1 MKKLLA
7 TILALVMALSFCILG
22 WAAEVVYVA
31 KIGEAKYES
40 LQEAVNAAK
49 DGKVITL
56 LKNIDNLDTIN
67 IDNGAKVVI
76 DLGGH
81 TLTFK
86 PNNMLKIEGGS
97 LDLRGSG
104 TVKSSQSGRD
114 YLSTIYLYG
123 NSTQDVADYSVVTIG
138 KDVIIENEGSYGL
151 GVGHKANNV
160 AYGAKLVLSGK
171 VKATYG
177 FTVNGQ
183 IKATSGNIPEITI
196 TETGSIESTTASDSG
211 ALYAAGYA
219 KYNVAGTLIG
229 LEMGVEIRAGILNI
243 SDTANITATGPFNDP
258 APNGNGSTTRGVAVA
273 VSQHT
278 TNLPITVNIYGGTIK
293 ATGTNGKSLYE
304 IDTVKNEAKENVAK
318 DVQVNVFG
326 GNFQQEVYSTNEK
339 VSISGGTFS
348 NRVDPTYLADG
359 LKYEVCAGGKYS
371 YYSDFDSA
379 AEAAKADSSG
389 RITKIGTDDEGDV
402 PFHIDYADGTG
413 VKPALRMSKDNFEL
427 PTPTRSGYTFK
438 GWKIA
443 LHEGEQIPGFT
454 GTYTSE
460 QVKGIV
466 FAEAATDG
474 GANNR
479 FSDGAYLTAVWSSNS
494 YYYYAPTT
502 TDTKTDSPK
511 TFDAGVGIY
520 AVTALLSVTGMA
532 WAGKKRH

>member
-7 TILALVMALSFCILG
+7 TILALVMALGLCSVAF
-22 WAAEVVYVA
+22 AASENCTAADCQHVA
-31 KIGEAKYES
+31 AIGDTHYDTLA
-40 LQEAVNAAK
+40 EAVDNAK
-49 DGKVITL
+49 DGKVIVL
-56 LKNIDNLDTIN
+56 LKDIDNQDTISIN
-67 IDNGAKVVI
+67 NGAKVVI
-76 DLGGH
+76 DLGGR

-86 PNNMLKIEGGS
+86 PNKMLMIEGGN

-104 TVKSSQSGRD
+104 TVKSSRSGSD

-123 NSTQDVADYSVVTIG
+123 NSTQDVAEYSVVTIG
-138 KDVIIENEGSYGL
+138 KDVVIENEGSYGL

-160 AYGAKLVLSGK
+160 AYGAKLVLNGS

-196 TETGSIESTTASDSG
+196 SETGSIESTTANDSG

-229 LEMGVEIRAGILNI
+229 VETGVEIRAGILNI

-258 APNGNGSTTRGVAVA
+258 APNGNGSTTKGVAVA

-304 IDTVKNEAKENVAK
+304 IDTVNEVDEENVAK

-326 GNFQQEVYSTNEK
+326 GNFQQEVYSTNKK

-348 NRVDPTYLADG
+348 NSVKGYVVSGLNYEAVNGGEYTYHGDINSAVAAAGANGKIKNLKETPAQGSNYDVILKDG
-359 LKYEVCAGGKYS
+359 DTVVTTLRT
-371 YYSDFDSA
+371 SA
-379 AEAAKADSSG
+379 AS
-389 RITKIGTDDEGDV
+389 V
-402 PFHIDYADGTG
+402 
-413 VKPALRMSKDNFEL
+413 NL
-427 PTPTRSGYTFK
+427 PTLSKSGYTFK
-438 GWKIA
+438 GWKDA
-443 LHEGEQIPGFT
+443 EGK
-454 GTYTSE
+454 TYTSQYNIPTASNGE
-460 QVKGIV
+460 IIPPV
-466 FAEAATDG
+466 
-474 GANNR
+474 
-479 FSDGAYLTAVWSSNS
+479 SDAYVLTAVWSANS
-494 YYYYAPTT
+494 YYYYPSTSDTT
-502 TDTKTDSPK
+502 TSTTTKGSPK

-520 AVTALLSVTGMA
+520 AVTAVLSVTGMA

>member
-7 TILALVMALSFCILG
+7 TILALVMALSLCTVAF
-22 WAAEVVYVA
+22 AAGENCTAANCQHVA
-31 KIGEAKYES
+31 AIGDTHYDTLA
-40 LQEAVNAAK
+40 EAVNNAK
-49 DGKVITL
+49 DGKVIVL
-56 LKNIDNLDTIN
+56 LKDIDNQDTISIN
-67 IDNGAKVVI
+67 NGAKVVI
-76 DLGGH
+76 DLGGR

-86 PNNMLKIEGGS
+86 PNKMLMIEGGN

-123 NSTQDVADYSVVTIG
+123 NSTQDVAEYSVVTIG
-138 KDVIIENEGSYGL
+138 KDVVIENEGSYGL

-160 AYGAKLVLSGK
+160 AYGAKLVLNGS

-196 TETGSIESTTASDSG
+196 SETGSIESTTANDSG

-229 LEMGVEIRAGILNI
+229 VETGVEIRAGILNI

-258 APNGNGSTTRGVAVA
+258 APNGNGSTTKGVAVA

-304 IDTVKNEAKENVAK
+304 IDTVNEVDEENVAK

-326 GNFQQEVYSTNEK
+326 GNFQQEVYSTNKK

-348 NRVDPTYLADG
+348 NSVKGYVVSGLNYEAVNGGEYTYHGDINSAVAAAGANGKIKNLKETPAQGSNYDVILKDG
-359 LKYEVCAGGKYS
+359 DTVVTTLRT
-371 YYSDFDSA
+371 SA
-379 AEAAKADSSG
+379 AS
-389 RITKIGTDDEGDV
+389 V
-402 PFHIDYADGTG
+402 
-413 VKPALRMSKDNFEL
+413 NL
-427 PTPTRSGYTFK
+427 PTLSKSGYTFK
-438 GWKIA
+438 GWKDNGGKV
-443 LHEGEQIPGFT
+443 HT
-454 GTYTSE
+454 GTFTLPS
-460 QVKGIV
+460 QAV
-466 FAEAATDG
+466 TD
-474 GANNR
+474 N
-479 FSDGAYLTAVWSSNS
+479 FYLTAVWSANS
-494 YYYYAPTT
+494 YYYYHPT
-502 TDTKTDSPK
+502 TDTKTDTTKGSPK
-511 TFDAGVGIY
+511 TFDAGAGIY

>member
-7 TILALVMALSFCILG
+7 TILALVMALGLCSVAF
-22 WAAEVVYVA
+22 AAGENCTAADCQHVA
-31 KIGEAKYES
+31 AIGDTHYDT
-40 LQEAVNAAK
+40 LTEAVNNAK
-49 DGKVITL
+49 DGKVIVL
-56 LKNIDNLDTIN
+56 LKDIDNQDTISIN
-67 IDNGAKVVI
+67 NGAKVVI
-76 DLGGH
+76 DLGGR

-86 PNNMLKIEGGS
+86 PNKMLMIEGGN

-123 NSTQDVADYSVVTIG
+123 NSTQDVAEYSVVTIG
-138 KDVIIENEGSYGL
+138 KDVVIENEGSYGL

-160 AYGAKLVLSGK
+160 AYGAKLVLNGS

-196 TETGSIESTTASDSG
+196 SETGSIESTTANDSG

-229 LEMGVEIRAGILNI
+229 VETGVEIRAGILNI

-258 APNGNGSTTRGVAVA
+258 APNGNGSTTKGVAVA

-304 IDTVKNEAKENVAK
+304 IDTVNEADEENVAK

-326 GNFQQEVYSTNEK
+326 GNFQQEVYSTNKK
-339 VSISGGTFS
+339 VSVSGGTFS
-348 NRVDPTYLADG
+348 NSVSGYVVSGLNYEAVNGGEYTYHGDINSAVAAAGANGKIKNLKETPAQGSNYDVILKDG
-359 LKYEVCAGGKYS
+359 DTVVTTLRT
-371 YYSDFDSA
+371 SA
-379 AEAAKADSSG
+379 AS
-389 RITKIGTDDEGDV
+389 V
-402 PFHIDYADGTG
+402 
-413 VKPALRMSKDNFEL
+413 NL
-427 PTPTRSGYTFK
+427 PTLSKSGYTFK
-438 GWKIA
+438 GWKDDA
-443 LHEGEQIPGFT
+443 GKVHT
-454 GTYTSE
+454 GTFTLPS
-460 QVKGIV
+460 QAV
-466 FAEAATDG
+466 TD
-474 GANNR
+474 N
-479 FSDGAYLTAVWSSNS
+479 FYLTAVWSSNS

-502 TDTKTDSPK
+502 TDTKTGSPK

-520 AVTALLSVTGMA
+520 AVTAVLSVTGMA